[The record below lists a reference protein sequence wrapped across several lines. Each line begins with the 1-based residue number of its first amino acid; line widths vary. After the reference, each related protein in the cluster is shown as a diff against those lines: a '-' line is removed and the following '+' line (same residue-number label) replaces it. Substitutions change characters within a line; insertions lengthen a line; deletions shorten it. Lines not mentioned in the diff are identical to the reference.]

1 MAEPTSQDMHSADL
15 QAGFAATALTS
26 LDGRYRAATRPL
38 AERVSEF
45 ALMRNRVRVE
55 VEWFLFLSDID
66 AIEEL
71 PRTDAA
77 TAVRLRSLYTGF
89 DAAAFA
95 RIKTIERRTNHDM
108 KAVEY
113 FVKEQLDGTPLQPYR
128 EFVHFAC
135 TSEDINNIA
144 YALMLRDAVREV
156 WQPQV
161 QAVQER
167 LAGMALQWRDV
178 AMLTRTHGQAATPST
193 LGKEIAVFAY
203 RLQRQLR
210 AVDRL
215 EFLGK
220 INGATGTFSAHVLA
234 YPELD
239 WEALSRDFV
248 ESFELEHNPLTT
260 QIEPHDF
267 IAEAFHAMQRVHT
280 ICTDLCIDAWL
291 YISIGYF
298 RQRLVAGEVG
308 SSTMPHKVNPIDFEN
323 AEANFGLANATLQHL
338 ATKLPMSRLQRDLS
352 DSATL
357 RTIGSAIGYGCVALT
372 ALLRGLGKL
381 ELDAALVAKVLD
393 GAWEI
398 LGEGVQTVMRK
409 GGGDDPYDQMK
420 RLTRGTTLTR
430 ESYLAFIAG
439 SDLSESEKRRLSAVT
454 PADYIGRAAAL
465 VDNVA

>member
-1 MAEPTSQDMHSADL
+1 MSETSQDERAADP
-15 QAGFAATALTS
+15 QADFAAHALTS
-26 LDGRYRAATRPL
+26 LDGRYHASTRAL
-38 AERVSEF
+38 AGRISEF

-55 VEWFLFLSDID
+55 VEWFLFLSDIEGI
-66 AIEEL
+66 AEL
-71 PRTDAA
+71 PPADAA
-77 TAVRLRSLYTGF
+77 TRARLRALFSNF
-89 DAAAFA
+89 DDAAFT
-95 RIKTIERRTNHDM
+95 RIKVIERRTNHDM

-113 FVKEQLDGTPLQPYR
+113 YVKEQLDGTPLQPYR

-135 TSEDINNIA
+135 TSEDINNIS

-156 WQPQV
+156 WRPQV
-161 QAVQER
+161 QALHER
-167 LAGMALQWRDV
+167 LAGMARQWRDV
-178 AMLTRTHGQAATPST
+178 AILTRTHGQAATPST

-210 AVDRL
+210 AVEQL

-234 YPELD
+234 YPDLD
-239 WEALSRDFV
+239 WETLSRRFV
-248 ESFELEHNPLTT
+248 ESFGLVHNPLTT

-267 IAEAFHAMQRVHT
+267 MAEAFHAMQRVHT
-280 ICTDLCIDAWL
+280 ICTDLCVDAWL

-323 AEANFGLANATLQHL
+323 AEGNFGLANATLQHL
-338 ATKLPMSRLQRDLS
+338 ATKLPVSRLQRDLS
-352 DSATL
+352 DSSTL
-357 RTIGSAIGYGCVALT
+357 RSIGSAIGHGCVAMT

-381 ELDAALVAKVLD
+381 ELDAEQIARVLD

-409 GGGDDPYDQMK
+409 SGGDDPYDQIK
-420 RLTRGTTLTR
+420 QLTRGTALTR
-430 ESYLAFIAG
+430 ESYLAFITG
-439 SDLSESEKRRLSAVT
+439 SDLAEHEKQRLSAVT
-454 PADYIGRAAAL
+454 PADYIGRSSAL
-465 VDNVA
+465 VGNVP

>member
-1 MAEPTSQDMHSADL
+1 MVKSTVQDATAQDE
-15 QAGFAATALTS
+15 FAATALTS
-26 LDGRYRAATRPL
+26 LDGRYRSATRPL
-38 AERVSEF
+38 AERISEF

-55 VEWFLFLSDID
+55 VEWFLFLAGIE
-66 AIEEL
+66 AIAQL
-71 PRTDAA
+71 PPADAA
-77 TAVRLRSLYTGF
+77 TASRLRALYESF
-89 DAAAFA
+89 DAGAFA
-95 RIKTIERRTNHDM
+95 RIKEIERRTNHDM

-113 FVKEQLDGTPLQPYR
+113 FVKEQLDGTPLQQHR

-167 LAGMALQWRDV
+167 LAGMAVQWRDV

-210 AVDRL
+210 AVAGL
-215 EFLGK
+215 EYLAK

-234 YPELD
+234 YPDVD
-239 WEALSRDFV
+239 WEARSREFV
-248 ESFELEHNPLTT
+248 ESFGLVHNPLTT

-267 IAEAFHAMQRVHT
+267 MAEAFHVMQRVHT
-280 ICTDLCIDAWL
+280 ICTDLCVDAWL

-323 AEANFGLANATLQHL
+323 AEANFGLANASLQHL
-338 ATKLPMSRLQRDLS
+338 STKLPVSRLQRDLS
-352 DSATL
+352 DSSTL
-357 RTIGSAIGYGCVALT
+357 RTIGTAIGYGSVALA

-381 ELDAALVAKVLD
+381 ELDAALIAKVLD
-393 GAWEI
+393 SAWEV

-409 GGGDDPYDQMK
+409 AGGDDPYDQMK
-420 RLTRGTTLTR
+420 QLTRGTTLTR

-439 SDLSESEKRRLSAVT
+439 SDLDESEKQRLSAVT
-454 PADYIGRAAAL
+454 PSDYIGRASSL
-465 VDNVA
+465 VDRAG

>member
-1 MAEPTSQDMHSADL
+1 MAELTSPDIQAADPR
-15 QAGFAATALTS
+15 AGFAATALTS
-26 LDGRYRAATRPL
+26 LDGRYHAATRPL
-38 AERVSEF
+38 AERISEF

-55 VEWFLFLSDID
+55 VEWFLFLSGID
-66 AIEEL
+66 TIPEL
-71 PRTDAA
+71 PPTDAA
-77 TAVRLRSLYTGF
+77 TASRLRALYTGF
-89 DAAAFA
+89 DETAFA
-95 RIKTIERRTNHDM
+95 RIKAIERRTNHDM

-113 FVKEQLDGTPLQPYR
+113 FVKERLEGTPLQPYR

-161 QAVQER
+161 RAVHER

-210 AVDRL
+210 AVEQL
-215 EFLGK
+215 EFLAK

-234 YPELD
+234 YPGLD
-239 WEALSRDFV
+239 WEALSRRFV
-248 ESFELEHNPLTT
+248 ESFGLVHNPLTT

-267 IAEAFHAMQRVHT
+267 MAEAFHAMQRVHT
-280 ICTDLCIDAWL
+280 ICTDLCVDAWL

-338 ATKLPMSRLQRDLS
+338 SGKLPVSRLQRDLS

-381 ELDAALVAKVLD
+381 ELDAAMIAKVLD

-409 GGGDDPYDQMK
+409 ACGDDPYDQMK
-420 RLTRGTTLTR
+420 QLTRGTTLTR
-430 ESYLAFIAG
+430 ESYLAFIAT
-439 SDLSESEKRRLSAVT
+439 SDLSEPEKQRLSAVT
-454 PADYIGRAAAL
+454 PADYVGRASAL
-465 VDNVA
+465 VDNLA